1 MDGLMFPKPPKKKKG
16 NSNTIPDSKRKT
28 LTNGRCFLTNNPYD
42 LHKHEIFGGK
52 NRQDS
57 IRYGMVI
64 ELTGAM
70 HNIDSE
76 GCHQNP
82 ALDLIIKRW
91 GQKKFEELHPDEDF
105 VKIFGMNYF
114 YKRLEEKLHGELAT
128 LLEEKGISVSDLV
141 SEEEN
146 ERLWGQPHRACETNS
161 ANGSGKNQA
170 AGQRNESEADWSIY
184 ED

>member
-1 MDGLMFPKPPKKKKG
+1 MDGPMFPKEPKKKKG
-16 NSNTIPDSKRKT
+16 NSNTIPDSKRKP
-28 LTNGRCFLTNNPYD
+28 LTNGRCFLTDNPYD

-70 HNIDSE
+70 HNIDSK

-91 GQKKFEELHPDEDF
+91 GQRKFEELHPDKDF
-105 VKIFGMNYF
+105 IKIFGMNYF
-114 YKRLEEKLHGELAT
+114 YKRLDGELHGELAS
-128 LLEEKGISVSDLV
+128 LLEEKGISVSDYL
-141 SEEEN
+141 SEEER
-146 ERLWGQPHRACETNS
+146 ERMWGQPHKACKAGSACDSRRAQETS
-161 ANGSGKNQA
+161 ESNGTV
-170 AGQRNESEADWSIY
+170 EDWSVY